1 MNFLA
6 SPLGVFLI
14 LGLVAVAVFTFEP
27 ARYVGVW
34 KEIAKRY
41 ETDQQPPSIQFMG
54 EGIFLGAI
62 EVTRIDATV
71 EEEGFWMIY
80 PDPAEK
86 KEPGRFLIPW
96 DCVRFKEE
104 KDTQHVFQIRL
115 NGPVDLFVSNG
126 LGTAMRRKSQ
136 EMPPGVE

>member
-14 LGLVAVAVFTFEP
+14 LGLVAVAAFTFEP

-41 ETDQQPPSIQFMG
+41 ESSREPASVQFKG
-54 EGIFLGAI
+54 EGVFLGLF
-62 EVTRIDATV
+62 EVTRIDAGI
-71 EEEGFWMIY
+71 EDEGFWMIY
-80 PDPAEK
+80 PDPAGK

-96 DCVRFKEE
+96 ECIRFKEE
-104 KDTQHVFQIRL
+104 KDTRYVFQIRL
-115 NGPVDLFVSNG
+115 KEPVDFLVSHE
-126 LGTAMRRKSQ
+126 LGAALRRRSQ
-136 EMPPGVE
+136 EMPPGVT